1 MLTTAIILGGA
12 EAPLAWLEL
21 AGLNVT
27 GGNDAGLRYS
37 GGYSQRGLVEIAY
50 ASNVV
55 LSNCTVSLV
64 RRSGPLWAPLCPR
77 SYPCLY
83 PSYL

>member
-1 MLTTAIILGGA
+1 M
-12 EAPLAWLEL
+12 AWLEL

-27 GGNDAGLRYS
+27 GGTDAGLRYA
-37 GGYSQRGLVEIAY
+37 GGYSQRGLVEVTS

-64 RRSGPLWAPLCPR
+64 SRQKESSVAALETSSLSFISVTRNACA
-77 SYPCLY
+77 
-83 PSYL
+83 